1 MNVKNY
7 PLMLFFQTD
16 TSIPA
21 ILLTREIS
29 FCLSTNQMLGNLS
42 RQNMAL

>member
-7 PLMLFFQTD
+7 PLMFLFQTD
-16 TSIPA
+16 NSIPA

-29 FCLSTNQMLGNLS
+29 FYWSTNQMLGNLS